1 MTKDEWK
8 EVERALELTFNSVK
22 LNVDGYNIT
31 LILERETAFKNRI
44 SVYIDGT
51 FKMKWL
57 FEDCEQRKR
66 FTNKRTKSL
75 VRKST
80 LNNGKKVSKRQEKL
94 NEEFLKSESN
104 KYHYYLP
111 YWYNFNSLK
120 KHLIANNENIEL
132 IEC

>member
-1 MTKDEWK
+1 MTKGEWK